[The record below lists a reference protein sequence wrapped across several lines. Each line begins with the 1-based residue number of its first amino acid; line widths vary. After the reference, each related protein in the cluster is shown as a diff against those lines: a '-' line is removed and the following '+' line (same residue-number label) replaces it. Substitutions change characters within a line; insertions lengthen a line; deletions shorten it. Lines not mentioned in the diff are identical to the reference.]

1 MAHLRHTTQ
10 KSVIPFLPSRLAEG
24 PLRRSVA
31 GQSSHLERLHHRP
44 HEEQERRRQELE
56 QQGSSFSL
64 QQEIESVRSCSP
76 MLPLEAP
83 PAPPLSAPATGVA
96 AGGDLD
102 DGGDDS
108 TSSHNTNLSA
118 DQEQELEGWVAR
130 PITRDAA
137 RGCHFH
143 DALDTLL
150 RQALD
155 RRTWSIEY
163 RCVVF
168 QHSRGVYPDRW
179 EATCLVRRPENS
191 LRGAKVCSEHYS
203 ISERDSAEAAM
214 QGVAWRALS
223 HYCSVLGGVADGLNL
238 KYYPRRLSGST
249 GGVVVSPVDED
260 NSRLSST
267 VNLVAVLNTKLDHA
281 LDELSRARA
290 EIAQLRA
297 KRAEHRH
304 LEDGSPAPVETQHPY
319 RSPRRG
325 HQAYG
330 NPDCRTKINL
340 EP

>member
-1 MAHLRHTTQ
+1 MARLRHTTR
-10 KSVIPFLPSRLAEG
+10 KSVIPFLPSRLAER
-24 PLRRSVA
+24 PLRRPVT
-31 GQSSHLERLHHRP
+31 GQSSHLDRLYHRL
-44 HEEQERRRQELE
+44 HEEQERQRQEQE

-83 PAPPLSAPATGVA
+83 PAPPLSAPAAGVA

-102 DGGDDS
+102 DGGGDS
-108 TSSHNTNLSA
+108 SSSHDTDVST
-118 DQEQELEGWVAR
+118 DQEPEGWVAR
-130 PITRDAA
+130 PITRDTA

-150 RQALD
+150 HRALE

-179 EATCLVRRPENS
+179 EATCLVRRLENS
-191 LRGAKVCSEHYS
+191 LWGAEVCSEHYS

-214 QGVAWRALS
+214 QDAARRALS
-223 HYCSVLGGVADGLNL
+223 QYCSVLGGVADGLNL
-238 KYYPRRLSGST
+238 KYYPRHPSGST
-249 GGVVVSPVDED
+249 GGMIVPPVGED
-260 NSRLSST
+260 NPRLSST
-267 VNLVAVLNTKLDHA
+267 VNLAVVLNTELDHA

-290 EIAQLRA
+290 EIAHLRA
-297 KRAEHRH
+297 KRVECRH
-304 LEDGSPAPVETQHPY
+304 LDDGSPAPVGTQHPY

-325 HQAYG
+325 HQSYG
-330 NPDCRTKINL
+330 NPDCKTKINL

>member
-1 MAHLRHTTQ
+1 
-10 KSVIPFLPSRLAEG
+10 V
-24 PLRRSVA
+24 
-31 GQSSHLERLHHRP
+31 
-44 HEEQERRRQELE
+44 
-56 QQGSSFSL
+56 
-64 QQEIESVRSCSP
+64 
-76 MLPLEAP
+76 LPLEVP
-83 PAPPLSAPATGVA
+83 PAPPLSAPAAGVA
-96 AGGDLD
+96 AGGDPD
-102 DGGDDS
+102 DGGGDS
-108 TSSHNTNLSA
+108 SSSHDTDLSE
-118 DQEQELEGWVAR
+118 EQEVEGWVAR

-137 RGCHFH
+137 CGCHFH

-150 RQALD
+150 RRALD

-163 RCVVF
+163 CYVVF

-179 EATCLVRRPENS
+179 EVTCLVRCPENS
-191 LRGAKVCSEHYS
+191 LRGVEVCSEHYS

-214 QGVAWRALS
+214 QDVARRALS

-238 KYYPRRLSGST
+238 KYYPRHPSGST
-249 GGVVVSPVDED
+249 GGVIVSPVGED
-260 NSRLSST
+260 NLRLSST
-267 VNLVAVLNTKLDHA
+267 VNLAVVLNTELDHA

-304 LEDGSPAPVETQHPY
+304 LKDGSPAPVGTQHLY
-319 RSPRRG
+319 RSPQRG